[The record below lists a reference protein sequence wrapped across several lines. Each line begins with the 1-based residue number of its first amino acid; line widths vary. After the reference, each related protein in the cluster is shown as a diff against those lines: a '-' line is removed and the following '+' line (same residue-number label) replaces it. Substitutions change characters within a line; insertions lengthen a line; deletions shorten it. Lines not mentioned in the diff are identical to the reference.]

1 MPATTP
7 TEQSEPTGPQAVEEP
22 VARRDWTADVALVL
36 VAVMWGVNIPVMK
49 HGVELIDKLAF
60 NSIRLTFSAI
70 VLGVLTLIE
79 RKPSK
84 PDAQWVRIIGVVF
97 VSGFIYQLCFV
108 LGVGETRAGNTALIL
123 STTPMWTA
131 LLAWLAGLERLPAVA
146 WAGLVVTFVGTLLVA
161 VDPTQL
167 DFGSRYFAGNMT
179 ILLASFL
186 WALGAVLSKPLL
198 EQISPTHMAFLAATI
213 TLPFHYLIAGS
224 KTLDGFRIM
233 SGDLTALVCVAYSG
247 LFSTG
252 LAYAFWNYGVRKV
265 GPSQASIYQNLVPMI
280 ALTAGW
286 FVLGES
292 ITLIQ
297 IPGGI
302 LILGGLLIMR
312 RGRANR
318 PSVKWGAKQ

>member
-1 MPATTP
+1 MPYTTP
-7 TEQSEPTGPQAVEEP
+7 KNQLEP
-22 VARRDWTADVALVL
+22 VRAEPAPSPAERRDWKADVALVL
-36 VAVMWGVNIPVMK
+36 VAIMWGVNIPIMK

-60 NSIRLTFSAI
+60 NSIRLTFSAV
-70 VLGVLTLIE
+70 VLGVLAWLE
-79 RKPSK
+79 NKPSK
-84 PDAQWVRIIGVVF
+84 PDAQWVRIIGAVF

-131 LLAWLAGLERLPAVA
+131 LLAWLAGLERLPAIA
-146 WAGLVVTFVGTLLVA
+146 WTGLVVTFVGTILVA

-198 EQISPTHMAFLAATI
+198 EQISPTRMAFLAATV
-213 TLPFHYLIAGS
+213 TLPFHYLIAGG

-233 SGDLTALVCVAYSG
+233 GSDLNATACVAYSG

-280 ALTAGW
+280 AITAGW
-286 FVLGES
+286 FVLSEA
-292 ITLIQ
+292 ITPIQ

-312 RGRANR
+312 RGRAR
-318 PSVKWGAKQ
+318 PETKK